1 MLTTIAYWIKDYVH
15 ALKMYMQTFTHKDAP
30 EHYLGYIDTAKVP
43 VILIP
48 GVNNK
53 WHFLKKIA
61 DDISAIGHPVHVI
74 KELGHNRIEIN
85 ASAKIVRQMID
96 DNDMRNV
103 IILAHSKGGLIGKE
117 VLLNYNHDQRVIKM
131 IAIASPFQG
140 STMAS
145 FVPDKAIK
153 ELSPASSIV
162 QTQNKSV
169 EVNKAIISIY
179 GMYDNHVW
187 PTESSV
193 LQGAENI
200 QINTYGHHQ
209 ILSSEETKA
218 VVLAKVAEI
227 TARTKEIK

>member
-103 IILAHSKGGLIGKE
+103 VILAHSKGGLIGKE

-179 GMYDNHVW
+179 GMY
-187 PTESSV
+187 EIMCGRLKV
-193 LQGAENI
+193 LCC
-200 QINTYGHHQ
+200 
-209 ILSSEETKA
+209 
-218 VVLAKVAEI
+218 
-227 TARTKEIK
+227 KEQKTFR